1 MRERNPCRRLRTR
14 LLGWNVLFT
23 SSTPKGCGF
32 ARRGQDLA
40 KLTRKVNPQD
50 GYIVVF
56 ALSLRQDTG
65 MMQNT
70 GNDTTKTSKRIFVLG
85 LFMTSLAAI
94 IYFDLGAYLSY
105 AALAENE
112 EFLRDTVAAHHLP
125 AAAAYVGIY
134 IFVVALSLP
143 GAIWLTLGGGL
154 LFGVWLGGALAVLG
168 AGTGAAVMFLMAKY
182 VIGDTLR
189 SRFGARLKRFEAAF
203 NRDAW
208 SYLLVL
214 RLLPIFPFFL
224 VNLGAAL
231 IGVRFSVF
239 ALTTYIGIV
248 PGALVYASIGNGISV
263 LFRQGAQPDL
273 SLIGRPEIFGPL
285 LGFTVLALAPV
296 VWRRFQKS
304 GAY

>member
-14 LLGWNVLFT
+14 LLGWNVLFK

-32 ARRGQDLA
+32 ARRGEDLA

-56 ALSLRQDTG
+56 ELSLRQDTG
-65 MMQNT
+65 MMKNT
-70 GNDTTKTSKRIFVLG
+70 GNETTKTSKRIFVLG

-94 IYFDLGAYLSY
+94 VYFDLGAYLSY

-189 SRFGARLKRFEAAF
+189 SRFGSRLTFEAAF

-214 RLLPIFPFFL
+214 RLCRSF
-224 VNLGAAL
+224 
-231 IGVRFSVF
+231 RFSLLIW
-239 ALTTYIGIV
+239 ARRSSACG
-248 PGALVYASIGNGISV
+248 
-263 LFRQGAQPDL
+263 FRCL
-273 SLIGRPEIFGPL
+273 R
-285 LGFTVLALAPV
+285 
-296 VWRRFQKS
+296 
-304 GAY
+304 

>member
-1 MRERNPCRRLRTR
+1 MTQKTANE
-14 LLGWNVLFT
+14 
-23 SSTPKGCGF
+23 
-32 ARRGQDLA
+32 
-40 KLTRKVNPQD
+40 
-50 GYIVVF
+50 
-56 ALSLRQDTG
+56 
-65 MMQNT
+65 
-70 GNDTTKTSKRIFVLG
+70 TTKTSKRIFVLG
-85 LFMTSLAAI
+85 LFLSGLAAFA
-94 IYFDLGAYLSY
+94 YFDLGAYLSY

-112 EFLRDTVAAHHLP
+112 AFLRNTVAAHHLP
-125 AAAAYVGIY
+125 AAVAYVGIY
-134 IFVVALSLP
+134 ILVVALSLP
-143 GAIWLTLGGGL
+143 GAIWLTLSGGL

-189 SRFGARLKRFEAAF
+189 SRFGARLTRFEAAF

-208 SYLLVL
+208 SYLLFL

-239 ALTTYIGIV
+239 ALTTYIGII

-263 LFRQGAQPDL
+263 LLRQGAQPNL

-285 LGFTVLALAPV
+285 IGFAVLALAPV
-296 VWRRFQKS
+296 VWRRFQNA
-304 GAY
+304 GAH

>member
-1 MRERNPCRRLRTR
+1 MRERNPWRRLRTR
-14 LLGWNVLFT
+14 LLGWKVLFT

-32 ARRGQDLA
+32 TQRGQDLA
-40 KLTRKVNPQD
+40 KLTRKVNAKD
-50 GYIVVF
+50 AYILVF
-56 ALSLRQDTG
+56 GLSLRHDTG
-65 MMQNT
+65 MTQSIENES
-70 GNDTTKTSKRIFVLG
+70 TKTSNRIFVLG
-85 LFMTSLAAI
+85 LFRSGLAAVVD
-94 IYFDLGAYLSY
+94 FDLGAYLSY

-182 VIGDTLR
+182 IIGGMLR
-189 SRFGARLKRFEAAF
+189 SRFGARLTRFEAAF

-285 LGFTVLALAPV
+285 LGFAVLALAPV